1 MAKKETLSTL
11 RGGAWVKPLRSEWTG
26 NSYRPKPEEGVP
38 LIHAFRNIKQ
48 AGLREAIIRLVAELS
63 EPDENGV

>member
-1 MAKKETLSTL
+1 MGQAPPKRVDRKLLSTKAR
-11 RGGAWVKPLRSEWTG
+11 RGGSR
-26 NSYRPKPEEGVP
+26 

-48 AGLREAIIRLVAELS
+48 AALREAIIRLVAELS